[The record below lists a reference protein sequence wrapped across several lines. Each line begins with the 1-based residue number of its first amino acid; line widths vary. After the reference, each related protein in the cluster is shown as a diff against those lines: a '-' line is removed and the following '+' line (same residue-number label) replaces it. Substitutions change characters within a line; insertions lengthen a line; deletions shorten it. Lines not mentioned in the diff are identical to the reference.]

1 MGRLH
6 SYLKIER
13 RKSVPII
20 HLKEMIADVK
30 KTQAGYG
37 LNPNVLCKE
46 VKIAHPISHVR
57 KCSIFLRLFKD
68 RYFNNE
74 VGRYTI

>member
-1 MGRLH
+1 MLSSDTRAMGRFWDVVWYDLSITFAMGRLH

-30 KTQAGYG
+30 K
-37 LNPNVLCKE
+37 
-46 VKIAHPISHVR
+46 R
-57 KCSIFLRLFKD
+57 KLAM
-68 RYFNNE
+68 
-74 VGRYTI
+74 G